1 MCTKSGPRSLFL
13 FHMHILPQLIIRS
26 EFVPPLLNSS
36 LSGRARVNRK
46 WAAAAASDCVPIC
59 PSVSLSQAVLAR
71 GVARGPRWSPVRAQR
86 DQGLRFR
93 PRRRIY
99 WRQQDPGRSP
109 GNGTENPAGRRTC
122 PCPCEW
128 KQLSGQPAAHPVSS
142 WAVFREDNKDLNV
155 ISPGCGLFV
164 PDRNNYSF
172 FLFCSVE
179 RSCHTGV
186 KTLGFFFSHPF
197 TPDIQSVCNKNAF

>member
-1 MCTKSGPRSLFL
+1 M
-13 FHMHILPQLIIRS
+13 
-26 EFVPPLLNSS
+26 
-36 LSGRARVNRK
+36 RV
-46 WAAAAASDCVPIC
+46 
-59 PSVSLSQAVLAR
+59 
-71 GVARGPRWSPVRAQR
+71 
-86 DQGLRFR
+86 R

-172 FLFCSVE
+172 FFVLFCREIMSH
-179 RSCHTGV
+179 RCQNTW
-186 KTLGFFFSHPF
+186 GFFFLIHLHLTFNRFAIKMHFNSSFSYLTSWSQFHLWRLF
-197 TPDIQSVCNKNAF
+197 SESCDNW